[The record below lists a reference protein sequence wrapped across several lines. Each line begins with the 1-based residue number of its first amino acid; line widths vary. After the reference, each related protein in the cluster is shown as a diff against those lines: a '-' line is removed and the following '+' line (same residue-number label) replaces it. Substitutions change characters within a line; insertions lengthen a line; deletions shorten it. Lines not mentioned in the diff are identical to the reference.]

1 LEFFICGPRLTKIK
15 RKEKTMRRCLISCL
29 CLTFFFSLANISQAH
44 FGVILPDQSMVMQG
58 DNPQVEM
65 ILAFCH
71 PFEQQGMPLAKP
83 KAFGVQAGKGKTD
96 LLKTLQETKVLDQQA
111 WKAGYTLKKPGVYV
125 FYFDPQPYWE
135 PAEDKYI
142 IHQTKTYVAGFGAE
156 EGWDR
161 EVGLKAE
168 IVPLTR
174 PFGLYAG
181 NVFQGLVKFKGKP
194 VPYADVEV
202 EYWNTDKKVTAPND
216 YFITQV
222 VKTDKNGV
230 FTFAPPQAGWWGF
243 SALNDDKNAIKH
255 TDGTK
260 KDAEYGAVL
269 WVQFTEWPGKII
281 K

>member
-1 LEFFICGPRLTKIK
+1 
-15 RKEKTMRRCLISCL
+15 MRRYLIL
-29 CLTFFFSLANISQAH
+29 GLGLMVVFALADVSQAH
-44 FGVILPDQSMVMQG
+44 FGVILPDKSMVMQG
-58 DNPQVEM
+58 DSPQVEM
-65 ILAFCH
+65 VLAFCH

-83 KAFGVQAGKGKTD
+83 KAFGVQAGKEKTD
-96 LLKTLQETKVLDQQA
+96 LLKTLQETKLLDQQA
-111 WKAGYTLKKPGVYV
+111 WKAAYTLKRPGVYA
-125 FYFDPQPYWE
+125 FYFDPQPYFE

-156 EGWDR
+156 AGWDR

-181 NVFQGLVKFKGKP
+181 NVFQGRVKFKGKP
-194 VPYADVEV
+194 VPDAEVEV
-202 EYWNTDKKVTAPND
+202 EYWNADHQVTAPND

-243 SALNDDKNAIKH
+243 AALNEEKNAIQQK
-255 TDGTK
+255 DGTK

-269 WVQFTEWPGKII
+269 WVQFTAWPGK
-281 K
+281 

>member
-1 LEFFICGPRLTKIK
+1 
-15 RKEKTMRRCLISCL
+15 MRRYLIFGL
-29 CLTFFFSLANISQAH
+29 GLVVLFGLVDVSQAH
-44 FGVILPDQSMVMQG
+44 FGVILPDKSMVMQG
-58 DNPQVEM
+58 DNANLELT
-65 ILAFCH
+65 LAFCH
-71 PFEQQGMPLAKP
+71 PFEQTGMTMAKP
-83 KAFGVQAGKGKTD
+83 KAFGVLAGKEKID
-96 LLKTLQETKVLDQQA
+96 LMKALQETKVLDKEA
-111 WKAGYTLKKPGVYV
+111 WKAAYALKKPGVYA

-142 IHQTKTYVAGFGAE
+142 IHQTKTYVAAFGDE
-156 EGWDR
+156 EGWDK

-194 VPYADVEV
+194 VAGADVEV
-202 EYWNTDKKVTAPND
+202 EMWNPGKKVTAPND

-243 SALNDDKNAIKH
+243 SALNDDEKAIKH

-269 WVQFTEWPGKII
+269 WVQFTAWPGK
-281 K
+281 